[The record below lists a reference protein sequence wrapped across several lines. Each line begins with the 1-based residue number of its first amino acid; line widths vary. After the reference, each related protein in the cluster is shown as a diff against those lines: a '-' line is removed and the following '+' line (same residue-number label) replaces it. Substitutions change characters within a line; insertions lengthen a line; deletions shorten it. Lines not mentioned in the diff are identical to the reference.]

1 MLINFGDEVQ
11 ELCEV
16 VVRTTR
22 QKYKQTR
29 KTRYRVKE
37 LQLIIDVI
45 VNMCDVQDDSCKKK

>member
-1 MLINFGDEVQ
+1 MLINFDDGVQ

-16 VVRTTR
+16 VVRTSK
-22 QKYKQTR
+22 QKYKQKR

-45 VNMCDVQDDSCKKK
+45 VNVCDVQDDS